1 LGISGFYGASRE
13 GCLRGWGIPGRR
25 KELDMDLGNQRQGR
39 DLSLESKVR
48 RVVHELNNWEIEI
61 MRRGKD
67 VGFQNVNKAANMGVN
82 RTNSQRTI
90 GGTVSTSAAAL
101 AIKSSKPSRRE
112 SVRVAWISISTGR
125 PRLSAHRRPSTASGE
140 SFLKIVDKEV
150 GTLED
155 EMRVS
160 IAGSGFSNSKGTI
173 KEIIWDSLELP
184 LNLRDVIQIEVEL

>member
-1 LGISGFYGASRE
+1 MLASKMS
-13 GCLRGWGIPGRR
+13 I
-25 KELDMDLGNQRQGR
+25 
-39 DLSLESKVR
+39 
-48 RVVHELNNWEIEI
+48 
-61 MRRGKD
+61 
-67 VGFQNVNKAANMGVN
+67 KAANMGVD

-150 GTLED
+150 GTSED

-160 IAGSGFSNSKGTI
+160 IAGSGFSNSKGTM

-184 LNLRDVIQIEVEL
+184 LNLRDVIQVEVEL

>member
-1 LGISGFYGASRE
+1 
-13 GCLRGWGIPGRR
+13 
-25 KELDMDLGNQRQGR
+25 MDLGNQRQGG
-39 DLSLESKVR
+39 DLSLEGKVS

-67 VGFQNVNKAANMGVN
+67 VGFQNVNKAARIEVN

-90 GGTVSTSAAAL
+90 GGTVSISAAAL
-101 AIKSSKPSRRE
+101 AIRSSKPSRRE
-112 SVRVAWISISTGR
+112 SVRVACISISTGR

-155 EMRVS
+155 EIRVS
-160 IAGSGFSNSKGTI
+160 IAGSGFSSSKGTI
-173 KEIIWDSLELP
+173 KEIIWDSLELSF
-184 LNLRDVIQIEVEL
+184 NLRDVIQVEVELQ